1 MAEDWHEFQMT
12 NLSYFCWI
20 FSKHKLEQ
28 ARSYDLDLHRSRRSC
43 LPPSSC
49 YISQDPSRAVT
60 LSLARF
66 VALNTLGSFLAR
78 CLYLYCTMLYVE
90 FLTADS
96 WRFFQ
101 NCLWTTAIIW
111 IEIETLTGFWLQLM
125 TFINCPLRP
134 HVIFLIQFYLHAEV
148 LYSTFWRRI
157 DRKKIE
163 LRQTKTNRQTSETN
177 GQELYRTLNRYT
189 ARQTRLTCKPC
200 K

>member
-1 MAEDWHEFQMT
+1 MPSAVQR
-12 NLSYFCWI
+12 LYFP
-20 FSKHKLEQ
+20 
-28 ARSYDLDLHRSRRSC
+28 RSLTC
-43 LPPSSC
+43 C
-49 YISQDPSRAVT
+49 NAVT
-60 LSLARF
+60 CSRSRF

-111 IEIETLTGFWLQLM
+111 IEMETLTGFWLQLM

-134 HVIFLIQFYLHAEV
+134 HVIFLIQIYLHAEV

-157 DRKKIE
+157 DRKKMYSD
-163 LRQTKTNRQTSETN
+163 RQRQIDKH
-177 GQELYRTLNRYT
+177 Q
-189 ARQTRLTCKPC
+189 RQMDKNCTEHWTDTQLDRPD
-200 K
+200 